1 MSDPITI
8 NIDTLT
14 EDEAFRV
21 FSEMQTKFGWTGT
34 IFTRGDVEGML
45 EQYDPIHDGETIN
58 EFTDEQWDDFSSNK
72 NWYRYCPE
80 YLTEKGWDIIQGI
93 LDDWLRAERSD
104 HG

>member
-8 NIDTLT
+8 NIDALT

-21 FSEMQTKFGWTGT
+21 FSKMRTKFGWAGT

-58 EFTDEQWDDFSSNK
+58 TEQ
-72 NWYRYCPE
+72 
-80 YLTEKGWDIIQGI
+80 GWDIIQGI
-93 LDDWLRAERSD
+93 LDDWLKEKGLLA
-104 HG
+104 